1 MLIAIVK
8 RHRLAI
14 ESAIYG
20 SIGSFKKYKIRRS
33 TLKKSKKNAQ
43 EKSDADSSSI
53 SSVKTA
59 TEVAFFPRYSVVNK
73 SWKENKKKLSK
84 NSEKTDIL
92 NNEDQE
98 IKKEEDKS
106 KDVDKSKNES
116 VTVNKSSKR
125 SKLEKGNDEMIQT
138 KKGIKMN
145 LNTSK
150 QSLYEIISTLKFKT
164 QQQNLQ
170 QQQQPRVANKITDK
184 KGDGHQTSFY
194 FHGGNLSSDGS
205 KYDLT
210 LARGLTKKVKLK
222 LCLISFQV
230 MFGRFYNPKTINQA
244 YIESSSNQPM
254 LRSHLVP
261 LSSKLMLLGLLTP
274 KPPQNLKN

>member
-164 QQQNLQ
+164 QQQNL
-170 QQQQPRVANKITDK
+170 PDCRPSSLSLVFIITLRD
-184 KGDGHQTSFY
+184 
-194 FHGGNLSSDGS
+194 
-205 KYDLT
+205 
-210 LARGLTKKVKLK
+210 
-222 LCLISFQV
+222 
-230 MFGRFYNPKTINQA
+230 QA
-244 YIESSSNQPM
+244 
-254 LRSHLVP
+254 
-261 LSSKLMLLGLLTP
+261 
-274 KPPQNLKN
+274 